1 MKPYV
6 STTGSPMYY
15 TARIAKEKYPE
26 SLVVFIG
33 PCVAKRSEARRDEA
47 VDYVMTFEEINAI
60 FDGLSIDMVPKE
72 NSSFRCSAPKE
83 GKGFGMSGGVI
94 GAVKAQNLI
103 PDLKALQVSNL
114 NKKNIGLL
122 RAFSKGKA
130 PVNFIEVMACEGG
143 CITGPSAHV
152 DSATGS
158 KLFKQSMEKFTAAG
172 PEEK

>member
-60 FDGLSIDMVPKE
+60 FDGLSIDMTPKNNE
-72 NSSFRCSAPKE
+72 SFHCSAPKE
-83 GKGFGMSGGVI
+83 GKGFGMSWESYRSCKS
-94 GAVKAQNLI
+94 AKPNPRSESFA
-103 PDLKALQVSNL
+103 S
-114 NKKNIGLL
+114 
-122 RAFSKGKA
+122 
-130 PVNFIEVMACEGG
+130 IE
-143 CITGPSAHV
+143 S
-152 DSATGS
+152 
-158 KLFKQSMEKFTAAG
+158 
-172 PEEK
+172 